1 MKLYIIGNGFDLHH
15 ELDTSYFSFG
25 DYLRKKDQDIYDH
38 LVDFMGFTDL
48 PPKLSAVDK
57 SKHFLWSDFENSLA
71 GLDTESVLEEFC
83 YLLPQISSPD
93 FRDKDWCS
101 LSIEMERILKNLTE
115 GLLTQFKSFILQ
127 VNYPELNLNKR
138 LRIDSDSIF
147 ISFNYT
153 ETLQKYYGIDDRQ
166 ILYIHGKASSDQQ
179 LILGHGIDPINFE
192 EKEAVPPENATDEE
206 LEEWRQCMADNYDHS
221 YEMGKQTI
229 NKYFTCS
236 FKNTEKVI
244 ADSAKFFKN
253 LSNVDEIIIIGHS
266 LSSVDVPYFSF
277 IHSIVSE
284 NTEWIA
290 TYYQETEREA
300 HHTTL
305 CEIGIKS
312 PKLISVSKLL

>member
-25 DYLRKKDQDIYDH
+25 DFLRRNNPDIYEN
-38 LVDFMGFTDL
+38 LVDFLGFTDL
-48 PPKLSAVDK
+48 PPSLSEVDK
-57 SKHFLWSDFENSLA
+57 SKHSLWSDFENGLA
-71 GLDTESVLEEFC
+71 GLDTESVLEEFS
-83 YLLPQISSPD
+83 YLLPQVSSPD
-93 FRDKDWCS
+93 FRDRDWGS
-101 LSIEMERILKNLTE
+101 LSIEMERILENLTE

-127 VNYPELNLNKR
+127 VNYPELNLKKR

-153 ETLQKYYGIDDRQ
+153 ETLQKYYDIDDRQ
-166 ILYIHGKASSDQQ
+166 ILYIHGKASSDEQ

-192 EKEAVPPENATDEE
+192 EKKAVPPENATDEE

-229 NKYFTCS
+229 NNYFTCS

-244 ADSAKFFKN
+244 ADSATFFKN
-253 LSNVDEIIIIGHS
+253 LSDVDEIIIIGHS
-266 LSSVDVPYFSF
+266 LSSVDIPYFYH

-290 TYYQETEREA
+290 TYYQETERET